1 VTDVETGARALSL
14 AVVASQPQHKAADDA
29 VIGLTND
36 IDVFVEARIVD
47 QSQLADFS
55 R

>member
-1 VTDVETGARALSL
+1 MTDVETGARALSL
-14 AVVASQPQHKAADDA
+14 AVVASQHKAADDA